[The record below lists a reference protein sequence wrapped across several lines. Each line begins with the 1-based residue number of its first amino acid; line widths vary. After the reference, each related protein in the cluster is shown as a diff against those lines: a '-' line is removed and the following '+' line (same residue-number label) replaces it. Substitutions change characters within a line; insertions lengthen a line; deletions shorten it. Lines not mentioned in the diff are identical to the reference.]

1 MNKMAAAIVIVVFIL
16 ISAPAAAGQPAVG
29 VKPGY
34 WVEYTVKTTGAPPAA
49 QDITWAKIEIL
60 DVEGEEFHANFTVRY
75 VNGTVSSN
83 IGSFN
88 FTSGNTE
95 GWVIIPANLGPG
107 QFFYDLSTGNV
118 TIQGQLQKTVAGAT
132 RTVTYTNLTSNGI
145 LRYKQWDKA
154 TGFYIQSADD
164 ITTAAPVTV
173 NGGLAYT
180 VNARAYA
187 TNIWSPQ
194 ILGLNQTVVYSVVI
208 IVIAALLASALL
220 IVWKR
225 KKPSSARSVAG
236 QTVSG

>member
-1 MNKMAAAIVIVVFIL
+1 MLKTVVAIIL
-16 ISAPAAAGQPAVG
+16 VAFVSASATLALGQLTVGQPSVG

-34 WVEYTVKTTGAPPAA
+34 WVEYTVKNTGAPPAA
-49 QDITWAKIEIL
+49 QDIKWAKIEIL

-83 IGSFN
+83 VGSFN

-95 GWVIIPANLGPG
+95 AWVIIPANLGSG
-107 QFFYDLSTGNV
+107 QSFYDSSTGDV
-118 TIQGQLQKTVAGAT
+118 PIQDQLQKTVAGAT
-132 RTVTYTNLTSNGI
+132 RTVTYTNLTLNGI
-145 LRYKQWDKA
+145 VRDKQWDKA

-180 VNARAYA
+180 VNAMAYA

-194 ILGLNQTVVYSVVI
+194 ILGLNQTVFY
-208 IVIAALLASALL
+208 IVIVIVIVAIALTVSVLVLDRR
-220 IVWKR
+220 R
-225 KKPSSARSVAG
+225 KKSAYN
-236 QTVSG
+236 